1 MTENQSYAGLLI
13 IYGTCMAIA
22 LGIYAAATV
31 WSKRQLAESL
41 RSMAQSGEDARIAQA
56 RLWQA
61 SAPPAQA
68 D

>member
-1 MTENQSYAGLLI
+1 MTEKESNAALLI

-22 LGIYAAATV
+22 LGVYVASTV
-31 WSKRQLAESL
+31 WAKRQLAESL